1 MRTYFQA
8 GLRTNSSDPRIAF
21 GKINL
26 IQMEY
31 PGRLV
36 RRSITSLARLRPPP
50 NENTARPM
58 SLNIRSEL
66 KRRRDTFLRSSFSVL
81 NQIEYTQFE

>member
-36 RRSITSLARLRPPP
+36 RRSITSLARLRPPTQRKYRPP
-50 NENTARPM
+50 NELEHT
-58 SLNIRSEL
+58 
-66 KRRRDTFLRSSFSVL
+66 KRVETTEGHISQVFIQCTESD
-81 NQIEYTQFE
+81 